1 MSDIE
6 VTSAPPVNEF
16 KRGFWVLFASFVG
29 IGVNVA
35 SMAYYATGIWT
46 RPWQEEFG
54 WTRTEIGGQQT
65 IAVLMMVICAPF
77 AGRLIDRFGLK
88 RVTTLSLL
96 GYGLLLLAF
105 TRMSGSLWELYV
117 LSAAYAGIGVASTGI
132 AFTRAINAFFVR
144 HRGLAL
150 GICLTSTG
158 VAAYLIPKFLTPY
171 VDLHG
176 WRAGFSVMFVIVML
190 ALPIVWFLIKEKP
203 DAEEGVEQALSDGPS
218 LGEALRGLLFW
229 RLGAIF
235 FILAVALLGLVPA
248 FIPLLLDTGMTPQEA
263 GSLGAIMGI
272 ALIAGRLLIGFLI
285 DRVFAP
291 YVTAVVFSLVGLG
304 CLALAWGGISYAI
317 IAAIALGFAV
327 GAEVDLIGYF
337 TARYFGLAHYG
348 AIYGLQ
354 YSFFILGAGLAPI
367 ITGRI
372 WDVTGN
378 YDVALVLAAGLMV
391 PVVALALSL
400 PKFSR

>member
-1 MSDIE
+1 
-6 VTSAPPVNEF
+6 
-16 KRGFWVLFASFVG
+16 
-29 IGVNVA
+29 
-35 SMAYYATGIWT
+35 
-46 RPWQEEFG
+46 
-54 WTRTEIGGQQT
+54 
-65 IAVLMMVICAPF
+65 
-77 AGRLIDRFGLK
+77 
-88 RVTTLSLL
+88 
-96 GYGLLLLAF
+96 
-105 TRMSGSLWELYV
+105 
-117 LSAAYAGIGVASTGI
+117 
-132 AFTRAINAFFVR
+132 
-144 HRGLAL
+144 
-150 GICLTSTG
+150 
-158 VAAYLIPKFLTPY
+158 
-171 VDLHG
+171 
-176 WRAGFSVMFVIVML
+176 
-190 ALPIVWFLIKEKP
+190 
-203 DAEEGVEQALSDGPS
+203 
-218 LGEALRGLLFW
+218 
-229 RLGAIF
+229 
-235 FILAVALLGLVPA
+235 
-248 FIPLLLDTGMTPQEA
+248 
-263 GSLGAIMGI
+263 MGI